1 MRKVYRGNDIEVSF
15 DLDQCVHIGECLR
28 GEPRVFQLRRR
39 PWVLP
44 DAGDADSV
52 AEIVL
57 RCPSGAL
64 QFRRLDGGPDEEH
77 EGTTVTPVLNGPL
90 LVVGRIEV
98 EREDRTIEVL
108 PRATL
113 CRCGYSNHK
122 PFCDNEHLKVGFKA
136 PGIQMKIHLSPVRP
150 RLEQPI
156 SKAADPRGSD
166 AGEDAV

>member
-1 MRKVYRGNDIEVSF
+1 M
-15 DLDQCVHIGECLR
+15 
-28 GEPRVFQLRRR
+28 
-39 PWVLP
+39 
-44 DAGDADSV
+44 
-52 AEIVL
+52 
-57 RCPSGAL
+57 

-98 EREDRTIEVL
+98 QREDRTIEVL

-122 PFCDNEHLKVGFKA
+122 PFCDNEHLKIGFKA

-166 AGEDAV
+166 AGEHAV

>member
-1 MRKVYRGNDIEVSF
+1 MRKVYRGRDIEVSF

-28 GEPRVFQLRRR
+28 GAPGVFKLNRR

-44 DAGDADSV
+44 DAAGADEV

-64 QFRRLDGGPDEEH
+64 QFRRLDGGPEEAH
-77 EGTTVTPVLNGPL
+77 DGTKMTPVLNGPL

-98 EREDRTIEVL
+98 RREDGTVEVM

-113 CRCGYSNHK
+113 CRCGASTHK
-122 PFCDNEHLKVGFKA
+122 PFCDNEHLKIKFRA
-136 PGIQMKIHLSPVRP
+136 PGTPMKIHLSPVRP
-150 RLEQPI
+150 VLNQPI
-156 SKAADPRGSD
+156 DKTDDPRISD
-166 AGEDAV
+166 VVEHPV